1 MLRRRSTCSPRS
13 PSAAPTGAGKA
24 VDLAAGGLS
33 QVEIA
38 ERLGITKQ
46 AVSQRLHAA
55 DWHLE
60 PPARELA
67 AHLLAVADAS
77 APADRVERP

>member
-1 MLRRRSTCSPRS
+1 
-13 PSAAPTGAGKA
+13 
-24 VDLAAGGLS
+24 VDLASQGLT
-33 QVEIA
+33 QVEVA
-38 ERLGITKQ
+38 GRLGVTKQ

-67 AHLLAVADAS
+67 AHLLAVADA
-77 APADRVERP
+77 AATAGTLDRP